1 GTTTLRSREG
11 NPLLRHLGPARV
23 RHACVRPTGTARVRP
38 HGDRARPP
46 PRGPR
51 TSMPKHGPR
60 SPHLGSCLLT
70 SNAPARSAAA
80 AVAGSAW
87 WSRWHTPGSCR
98 LWGVPPCPPTP
109 TRAGPFHVKRVAVLP
124 ATAMGPRCPDE
135 PISARSTH
143 HGWSGEHSA
152 GDAPHVRR
160 WLAIARGRPRLPSRG
175 RVRPI
180 DRSPHRISSEAAE
193 QLSPPATPNKTLDGS
208 T

>member
-1 GTTTLRSREG
+1 HGD
-11 NPLLRHLGPARV
+11 
-23 RHACVRPTGTARVRP
+23 RVRP
-38 HGDRARPP
+38 CRNTAHALLTLEVAFSHRMHLRARPP
-46 PRGPR
+46 RPSRVP
-51 TSMPKHGPR
+51 HGG
-60 SPHLGSCLLT
+60 H
-70 SNAPARSAAA
+70 
-80 AVAGSAW
+80 AG
-87 WSRWHTPGSCR
+87 TPPGSCR
-98 LWGVPPCPPTP
+98 LWGVSPCPPTP
-109 TRAGPFHVKRVAVLP
+109 TRAGPFHVKRVAILP

>member
-87 WSRWHTPGSCR
+87 WSRWHAPGVLQTLGRFPLSAHSNKGR
-98 LWGVPPCPPTP
+98 SVPRE
-109 TRAGPFHVKRVAVLP
+109 TRRN
-124 ATAMGPRCPDE
+124 
-135 PISARSTH
+135 SARDSNGTQV
-143 HGWSGEHSA
+143 SGRTNIRTLHTPWVVGRAFGRRRTTRPPMA
-152 GDAPHVRR
+152 GDR
-160 WLAIARGRPRLPSRG
+160 S
-175 RVRPI
+175 
-180 DRSPHRISSEAAE
+180 RSP
-193 QLSPPATPNKTLDGS
+193 TT
-208 T
+208 